1 MDGSWLRGEPT
12 DSYNTATTL
21 LTILVYALCPRTGT
35 IWTLVDSGEV
45 MTQFKEQRIPALML
59 VTCFLFLVSCVAHHA
74 DDRYRKKQ
82 EAKKHRSASQTL
94 EKKKTIHAD
103 EQPVRPENVSPG
115 EDAYHQ
121 TIRRGKAL
129 FNGKAV
135 CFRCHGRNGNI
146 RTVSNAEVSRL
157 NPKPTD
163 LRNPTDKS
171 VRQLYLIIKYGIPA
185 TAMVPVQ
192 EAARLSDDEVLTI
205 ISYILSLQ
213 GTRLSLDSISIQ
225 RFRRHT
231 ATDVSIK
238 RMCDEEAS
246 GDSDRK
252 NDCEARYA
260 KRYLDLIIGRP
271 PDIPTN
277 RHIKIEARC
286 KLQADKDMDK
296 LVLCYRDQYLSLRKS
311 SQ

>member
-1 MDGSWLRGEPT
+1 MDGSWLRGAPT

-21 LTILVYALCPRTGT
+21 PTISVYALYPRTGT
-35 IWTLVDSGEV
+35 IWTLVDGGEV
-45 MTQFKEQRIPALML
+45 MMPFKEQRIPALMV
-59 VTCFLFLVSCVAHHA
+59 VTCFFFLVSCVAHHA
-74 DDRYRKKQ
+74 DDRYGKKQ

-94 EKKKTIHAD
+94 EMKKTIPID
-103 EQPVRPENVSPG
+103 EQPVQPEEVSPG
-115 EDAYHQ
+115 EDAYQQ

-135 CFRCHGRNGNI
+135 CFRCHGQNGNI
-146 RTVSNAEVSRL
+146 RTVSNVEISRL

-185 TAMVPVQ
+185 TAMVPIQ
-192 EAARLSDDEVLTI
+192 ESARLSDDEVLNL
-205 ISYILSLQ
+205 ISYILNLQ

-238 RMCDEEAS
+238 RMCDEEVT
-246 GDSDRK
+246 GDSGLKD
-252 NDCEARYA
+252 DCEARYA

-271 PDIPTN
+271 PDIPAN

-286 KLQADKDMDK
+286 KLQANKDLDK
-296 LVLCYRDQYLSLRKS
+296 LVLCYRDQYSSLRKTS
-311 SQ
+311 R